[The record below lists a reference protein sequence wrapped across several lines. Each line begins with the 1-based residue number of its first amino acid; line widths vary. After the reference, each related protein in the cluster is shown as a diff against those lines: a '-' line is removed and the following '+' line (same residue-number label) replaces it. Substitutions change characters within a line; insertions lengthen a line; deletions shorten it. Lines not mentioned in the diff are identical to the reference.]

1 MPNDEQMT
9 QVIEDSITDAGLSD
23 TSTDTTLETT
33 TETPET
39 VQEGTETPEGTSGP
53 GSPATRTEE
62 PQAATDAYAAF
73 AKEHGIPPQT
83 PGQRENRL
91 PYSRVKAIVDKAQK
105 KAAEPYVKELETYKG
120 KVGEYEGYLN
130 NVQKFEDI
138 MKNNHMQFL
147 KMLVQIPGYQEIFQQ
162 LAGSQAKPAPA
173 DGAVAETAPVGD
185 GMPEPDMQLADGTA
199 VYSLE
204 GLRKRDEWHAE
215 QVEKRIMGKVQ
226 KDYAPLKQAWE
237 TGNYRAEKLRDVQ
250 RQLADARTWE
260 QFAENETEIGKAL
273 EAYPQLSLE
282 GAYRYV
288 VIPKLKAERNTMRQ
302 ELMAEVKKA
311 PTSTSAPSQITKPG
325 AGGGKRTVEQIINDS
340 IDRLES
346 RK

>member
-1 MPNDEQMT
+1 MPIEDMG
-9 QVIEDSITDAGLSD
+9 QVIEDSLTDAGLSD
-23 TSTDTTLETT
+23 TPADTSTEPVVEASDAS
-33 TETPET
+33 PDA
-39 VQEGTETPEGTSGP
+39 TETPEGTAGP

-62 PQAATDAYAAF
+62 PAAATDAYSAF

-91 PYSRVKAIVDKAQK
+91 PYSRVKAIVEKAQK
-105 KAAEPYVKELETYKG
+105 KATEPFAKDLETYKG
-120 KVGEYEGYLN
+120 KVTEYEGYLT

-162 LAGSQAKPAPA
+162 LAGSQAKSAPA
-173 DGAVAETAPVGD
+173 NGEAAVPAGD

-226 KDYAPLKQAWE
+226 KDYAPLKEAWE

-250 RQLADARTWE
+250 RQLTEARTWA
-260 QFAENETEIGKAL
+260 QFTENEAEIGKAL
-273 EAYPQLSLE
+273 ADYPQLSLE
-282 GAYRYV
+282 GAYRHV
-288 VIPKLKAERNTMRQ
+288 VIPKLQAVRETMRK
-302 ELMAEVKKA
+302 EIFEEVKKA
-311 PTSTSAPSQITKPG
+311 PVSTSAPSRTTKPG
-325 AGGGKRTVEQIINDS
+325 AEGGKRSIEQIINDS
-340 IDRLES
+340 IDRLQAQ
-346 RK
+346 K